1 MPVYS
6 VFMAIVVFGAIAA
19 VRLEGLPDLLRLA
32 LLVVAVMAGGL
43 LTRRKLRG
51 LRMSGQECDY

>member
-51 LRMSGQECDY
+51 LRMSGQEYDY